1 MVDPLVAMHSAHGLV
16 AVALLSRCVFHRFF
30 CVGGENAYWQAGVVI
45 RLVEVVFAAFVPVR
59 YMIWPPVAS
68 QPTKELAEGGLETGA
83 GKRYWKR
90 RIGAFLSWQDIVE
103 ILVITSYDWW

>member
-30 CVGGENAYWQAGVVI
+30 CAGGENPYWQTGVVI

-59 YMIWPPVAS
+59 YMIWPPVVN
-68 QPTKELAEGGLETGA
+68 QLADGGLETGTE
-83 GKRYWKR
+83 KRYRKR
-90 RIGAFLSWQDIVE
+90 RDEAFLSWQDLVE